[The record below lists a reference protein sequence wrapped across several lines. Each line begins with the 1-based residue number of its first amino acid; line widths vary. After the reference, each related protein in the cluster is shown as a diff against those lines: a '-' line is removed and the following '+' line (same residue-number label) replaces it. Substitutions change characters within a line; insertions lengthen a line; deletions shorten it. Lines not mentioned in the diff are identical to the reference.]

1 MAIGRKEKRM
11 DRFWVVLT
19 PTRENKAGK
28 RRTTSSCSGWFA
40 GILSGLLL
48 LLLLAGLAGIP
59 TPAVAQGGVQ
69 ATPTPAGDGTPL
81 EAPERVEI
89 RPTARDEEIR
99 GRLQSILVATGW
111 FTNPDVQVRDGV
123 VFLEGQTRTE
133 EYKRWAGDL
142 ARNTQD
148 VAAVV
153 NQIELITPS
162 IWDFQPALTGL
173 REMWLS
179 FVRSIPLVG
188 FSLLI
193 LLVAGAVAR
202 LSFWAARVSL
212 SRRFSTPLLRNV
224 AATTIG
230 VVVFLAGL
238 YVVFQVAG
246 LTSVALT
253 VMGGTG
259 LIGLILG
266 IAFRDITENFL
277 ASIFLSLQRPFHTGD
292 QVEIAGILGFVQ
304 SLTTRVTVLMTPDGN
319 HVQIPN
325 STVYKSNI
333 YNYTSNPNRRIDF
346 GIGIGFE
353 DSITDAQE
361 VALKV
366 LAEHPAVLKD
376 PEPWVLVDNLGSA
389 TVNLRIYFW
398 VDGTQHSWL
407 KVKSSVI
414 RLVKRAYQAA
424 DISMPDDA
432 REMFFPKGVSVR
444 LMEPDGEKQPGS
456 ARAEPARA
464 PAAHEPAS
472 VSTDAEAG
480 LSSEARKIQEQA
492 HQSRKPEEGENLL
505 EET

>member
-1 MAIGRKEKRM
+1 M
-11 DRFWVVLT
+11 DRFWVVPA
-19 PTRENKAGK
+19 PTREKKAGK
-28 RRTTSSCSGWFA
+28 RRSTSSCSGWFA
-40 GILSGLLL
+40 GILSRLLL
-48 LLLLAGLAGIP
+48 LLLLAGQAGIP
-59 TPAVAQGGVQ
+59 TPAVAQGGAQ

-89 RPTARDEEIR
+89 ERTARDEEIR
-99 GRLQSILVATGW
+99 DRLQSILVATGW

-123 VFLEGQTRTE
+123 VFLQGQTRAE
-133 EYKRWAGDL
+133 EYQRWAGDL

-153 NQIELITPS
+153 NQIELTTPS
-162 IWDFQPALTGL
+162 VWDFQPALTGL
-173 REMWLS
+173 REMWFSL
-179 FVRSIPLVG
+179 VKSIPLVG

-193 LLVAGAVAR
+193 LLVAWVVAR
-202 LSFWAARVSL
+202 LSVGAARVFL
-212 SRRFSTPLLRNV
+212 SRRLSSPLLRNV

-230 VVVFLAGL
+230 MVVFLAGL

-266 IAFRDITENFL
+266 IAFRNITENFL
-277 ASIFLSLQRPFHTGD
+277 ASIFLSIQRPFHTGD

-325 STVYKSNI
+325 ATVYKSNI

-346 GIGIGFE
+346 GIGIGYE
-353 DSITDAQE
+353 DSITASQK
-361 VALKV
+361 VAMKV

-398 VDGTQHSWL
+398 IDGTQHSWL

-432 REMFFPKGVSVR
+432 REMLFPKGVSVR
-444 LMEPDGEKQPGS
+444 LIEPGS

-464 PAAHEPAS
+464 AHDPAS

-492 HQSRKPEEGENLL
+492 SQSRKPEEGENLL

>member
-11 DRFWVVLT
+11 DRFWVVPT

-28 RRTTSSCSGWFA
+28 RRSTSSCSGWFA
-40 GILSGLLL
+40 GLISGLVL
-48 LLLLAGLAGIP
+48 LLLLAGQAGIP
-59 TPAVAQGGVQ
+59 TPAVAQGGAQ

-111 FTNPDVQVRDGV
+111 FTNPEVQVRDGV

-162 IWDFQPALTGL
+162 VWDFQPALTGL
-173 REMWLS
+173 REIWFSL
-179 FVRSIPLVG
+179 VRSIPLVG

-224 AATTIG
+224 VATTIG
-230 VVVFLAGL
+230 VFVFLAGL

-277 ASIFLSLQRPFHTGD
+277 ASIFLSIQRPFHTGD

-353 DSITDAQE
+353 DSITDSQK

-398 VDGTQHSWL
+398 VDGTQHSWV

-456 ARAEPARA
+456 ARAEPAQ
-464 PAAHEPAS
+464 AAHEPAS

>member
-1 MAIGRKEKRM
+1 M
-11 DRFWVVLT
+11 DRFWVVPA

-28 RRTTSSCSGWFA
+28 RRSTSSCSGWFT
-40 GILSGLLL
+40 GIFSGLLL
-48 LLLLAGLAGIP
+48 LLLLAGQDGIP
-59 TPAVAQGGVQ
+59 TPAVAQGGAQ

-89 RPTARDEEIR
+89 ERTARDEEIR
-99 GRLQSILVATGW
+99 DRLQSILVATGW

-123 VFLEGQTRTE
+123 VFLEGQTRAE

-153 NQIELITPS
+153 NQIELTTPS
-162 IWDFQPALTGL
+162 VWNFQPALTGL
-173 REMWLS
+173 REMWFSL
-179 FVRSIPLVG
+179 VRSIPLVG

-193 LLVAGAVAR
+193 LLVAWAVAR
-202 LSFWAARVSL
+202 LSVGAARVSL
-212 SRRFSTPLLRNV
+212 SRRLSNPLLRNV

-230 VVVFLAGL
+230 MVVFLAGL

-277 ASIFLSLQRPFHTGD
+277 ASIFLSIQRPFHTGD

-325 STVYKSNI
+325 ATVYKSNI

-346 GIGIGFE
+346 GIGIGYE
-353 DSITDAQE
+353 DSITASQK
-361 VALKV
+361 VAMKV

-398 VDGTQHSWL
+398 IDGTQHSWL

-432 REMFFPKGVSVR
+432 REMLFPKGVSVR
-444 LMEPDGEKQPGS
+444 LIEPGS

-464 PAAHEPAS
+464 AHDPAS

-492 HQSRKPEEGENLL
+492 SQSRKPEEGENLL